1 MRVFAFLRAR
11 SPSLAALAALLSV
24 AVPALAAKGP
34 AAHVAP
40 AALGLAII
48 LVVAKLG
55 GHVAAR
61 LGQVAVLG
69 ELLAGVLLGN
79 FPGTQS
85 LEWMRTDPSIEIFA
99 QVGAL
104 VLLFDVGLELTVR
117 DVTSVGRTAAGVA
130 VVGTLASLL
139 FGGLGSRA
147 LRPDA
152 AAYSHLFIGAA
163 LTATSVG
170 ITARVLRD
178 LGKTRTAE
186 SRVVLGAAV
195 IDDVLGLVV
204 LTLVSGSISAAR
216 AKGGISV
223 GAVAWMVAKTAAFF
237 GTAFT
242 FGSRAAPVVFAYAA
256 RLRASGALVAV
267 GLALCFAYAWVA
279 DAIGLAPIIG
289 AFTAGLI
296 IEDSHSELF
305 VARGERSLREL
316 VEPVSSFLVPVFFV
330 VMGMRVDV
338 PALANGSALV
348 LAVVLTLAAVLGKLA
363 CTAVAGGVHRL
374 PVAMGMIPRGEVTL
388 IYASLGASIEIAG
401 QPILD
406 SALYSALVFVVLATT
421 LAAPAALRWT
431 FQRADALTPRE
442 ASGGP

>member
-1 MRVFAFLRAR
+1 MSALVFAF
-11 SPSLAALAALLSV
+11 ALASA
-24 AVPALAAKGP
+24 GP
-34 AAHVAP
+34 AERVAP

-48 LVVAKLG
+48 LVAAKLG
-55 GHVAAR
+55 GHAAMR
-61 LGQVAVLG
+61 FGQAAVLG
-69 ELLAGVLLGN
+69 ELLAGVVLGN
-79 FPGTQS
+79 VPGRQV
-85 LEWMRTDPSIEIFA
+85 LQWIRIDPSIDVFA

-130 VVGTLASLL
+130 VVGTVASL
-139 FGGLGSRA
+139 FCGGLGSRA

-152 AAYSHLFIGAA
+152 PLYSHLFIGAA

-204 LTLVSGSISAAR
+204 LTLVSGSIAATR
-216 AKGGISV
+216 AQEGISF
-223 GAVAWMVAKTAAFF
+223 GAVAWMVAKTGAFF
-237 GTAFT
+237 ATAFIV
-242 FGSRAAPVVFAYAA
+242 GSRATPALFSFAA
-256 RLRASGALVAV
+256 RLRSSGALVAL
-267 GLALCFAYAWVA
+267 GLALCFVHAWVA
-279 DAIGLAPIIG
+279 NAIGLAPIIG

-296 IEDSHSELF
+296 IEDSHSQDF

-330 VMGMRVDV
+330 LMGMRVDIPSLV
-338 PALANGSALV
+338 GGSALE
-348 LAVVLTLAAVLGKLA
+348 LALVLTIAAIIGKLA
-363 CTAVAGGVHRL
+363 CVVAAHGVPRL
-374 PVAMGMIPRGEVTL
+374 PVAIGMIPRGEVTL
-388 IYASLGASIEIAG
+388 IYASIGASIDVAG
-401 QPILD
+401 KPLLD
-406 SALYSALVFVVLATT
+406 AALYSSLVFVVLATT

-431 FQRADALTPRE
+431 YKRRE
-442 ASGGP
+442 ALSPTGL